1 MQATFAEVES
11 GPEPVVAMPEAE
23 NGKAVGGNGDGNDPL
38 IEAMIRSRV
47 YQEYERSFTD
57 ATGLPVVL
65 TPVETWQLPHH
76 GRPGE
81 NPFCALI
88 AKKSRACVACL
99 QTQEKLC
106 GKAVDGAQTVV
117 CPVGLCDSAVP
128 VRMGSRL
135 VGFLRT
141 GQVFRKKPGEVQF
154 NHAARLSEEWGIA
167 ANRSTLRH
175 TYFSTKIV
183 PPKQYESIVK
193 LLTIFSQHLT
203 MLGNQIFM
211 QQKNSELPAI
221 TKAREYIHEHSS
233 EELTLADVARS
244 INTSTFYFCKL
255 FKRVTG
261 IHFTEYVSRVR
272 IERSKNLLLNPN
284 LRISEIAFEVG
295 FQSLTHFNRM
305 FKKILGQSPTAYR
318 TQLLEH

>member
-1 MQATFAEVES
+1 MQATIAEVGSE
-11 GPEPVVAMPEAE
+11 PEPIIAIVKTEGGEA
-23 NGKAVGGNGDGNDPL
+23 VNGDDNSNDL
-38 IEAMIRSRV
+38 LVEAMIRSRV

-76 GRPGE
+76 GHRGE

-88 AKKSRACVACL
+88 SGNSRACVACL

-106 GKAVDGAQTVV
+106 GKAADGAQTVV
-117 CPVGLCDSAVP
+117 CPVGLSDSAVP
-128 VRMGSRL
+128 VRMGDRL

-141 GQVFRKKPGEVQF
+141 GQVFRKKPAEAQF
-154 NHAARLSEEWGIA
+154 NHAARLSEEWGIKT
-167 ANRSTLRH
+167 NHNTLRH
-175 TYFSTKIV
+175 AYFSAKIV
-183 PPKQYESIVK
+183 PPKQYDSILT

-211 QQKNSELPAI
+211 QQKNTELPAI

-233 EELTLADVARS
+233 NELTLAEVARS

-305 FKKILGQSPTAYR
+305 FKKILGQSPTNYR
-318 TQLLEH
+318 AQLLEH